1 VTIAPPSI
9 RAFLFAHPA
18 KHSLSPVMHNAA
30 LAYLGI
36 AARYEA
42 RDVKPENLRDALEE
56 LRGSNVWGVNL
67 SIPHKQMAL
76 EMVDSMSAEARAI
89 GAINTVVH
97 RDGQLHGLNTDAPG
111 FMRSLLDA
119 GVNVRGC
126 DVVVIGAGGAARGV
140 CWALKQAGANV
151 VVWNRTPERARELAE
166 EFKLEA
172 FLSDDLLTNAIEGS
186 SGLVNTT
193 SVGLENPNE
202 SPIADHLLPAG
213 GDSNGQWVCDI
224 VYRPLET
231 RLLRNARDHGI
242 KTVDGLGM
250 LVHQGALALEAWT
263 GRDVSAEVMRQ
274 AALEA
279 LGKVPN
285 VGAKHASP

>member
-1 VTIAPPSI
+1 VTIELPPT

-30 LAYLGI
+30 LAQLGI

-56 LRGSNVWGVNL
+56 LRDSNVWGVNL

-76 EMVDSMSAEARAI
+76 EMVDGMSAEARAI

-97 RDGQLHGLNTDAPG
+97 REGKLHGLNTDAPG

-126 DVVVIGAGGAARGV
+126 DVVVLGAGGAARGV

-151 VVWNRTPERARELAE
+151 AVWNRTPERARELAE
-166 EFKLEA
+166 EFDLEA
-172 FLSDDLLTNAIEGS
+172 FLTDSLLPNAIWGS
-186 SGLVNTT
+186 TGLVNTT
-193 SVGLENPNE
+193 SVGLENTQE
-202 SPIADHLLPAG
+202 SPVSDELLPG
-213 GDSNGQWVCDI
+213 GGHDEDQWVCDI

-231 RLLRNARDHGI
+231 KLLCNAREHGI
-242 KTVDGLGM
+242 RTVDGLGM

-279 LGKVPN
+279 LGE
-285 VGAKHASP
+285 A

>member
-1 VTIAPPSI
+1 VIQAET

-30 LAYLGI
+30 LAQLGI
-36 AARYEA
+36 EARYEA
-42 RDVKPENLRDALEE
+42 RDVRPEDLRAALEE

-97 RDGQLHGLNTDAPG
+97 RDGKLHGLNTDAPG
-111 FMRSLLDA
+111 FMRSLEDA

-126 DVVVIGAGGAARGV
+126 DVVVLGAGGAARGV
-140 CWALKQAGANV
+140 CWALKQAGAKIA
-151 VVWNRTPERARELAE
+151 VWNRTPERARELAE
-166 EFKLEA
+166 EFRLEA
-172 FLSDDLLTNAIEGS
+172 FLTDDLLLNAIEGS

-193 SVGLENPNE
+193 SVGLENSDE
-202 SPIADHLLPAG
+202 SPIVG
-213 GDSNGQWVCDI
+213 GLFSSDWVCDI

-231 RLLRNARDHGI
+231 KLLLGAREHGI

-263 GRDVSAEVMRQ
+263 GRDVSAQVMRQ

-279 LGKVPN
+279 LGE
-285 VGAKHASP
+285 A

>member
-1 VTIAPPSI
+1 
-9 RAFLFAHPA
+9 
-18 KHSLSPVMHNAA
+18 MHNAA
-30 LAYLGI
+30 LSQLGI

-42 RDVKPENLRDALEE
+42 RDVKPEDLRDALED
-56 LRGSNVWGVNL
+56 LRGSSIWGVNL

-89 GAINTVVH
+89 GAINTIVH
-97 RDGQLHGLNTDAPG
+97 RDGKLHGLNTDAPG
-111 FMRSLLDA
+111 FMRSLEDV
-119 GVNVRGC
+119 GVQVRGR
-126 DVVVIGAGGAARGV
+126 DVVVLGAGGAARGV
-140 CWALKQAGANV
+140 CWALKQAGVNV
-151 VVWNRTPERARELAE
+151 AVWNRTPERARELAE

-172 FLSDDLLTNAIEGS
+172 FLTDNLLSNAIEGS

-193 SVGLENPNE
+193 SVGLENPDQ
-202 SPIADHLLPAG
+202 SPLADHLLPAG
-213 GDSNGQWVCDI
+213 GESSGQWVCDI

-231 RLLRNARDHGI
+231 KLLRYAREHGI

-263 GRDVSAEVMRQ
+263 GQGVGTEVMRE

-279 LGKVPN
+279 LGEKKP
-285 VGAKHASP
+285 

>member
-1 VTIAPPSI
+1 MSEIQAET

-30 LAYLGI
+30 LEVMGI
-36 AARYEA
+36 AARYKA
-42 RDVKPENLRDALEE
+42 RDVKPENLREALED
-56 LRGSNVWGVNL
+56 LRGSSIWGVNL

-76 EMVDSMSAEARAI
+76 EMVDSISVEARAI

-97 RDGQLHGLNTDAPG
+97 RDGKLHGLNTDAPG
-111 FMRSLLDA
+111 FMRSLEDA

-126 DVVVIGAGGAARGV
+126 DVVVLGAGGAARGV
-140 CWALKQAGANV
+140 CWALKQAGAKV
-151 VVWNRTPERARELAE
+151 AFWTRTPERARELTE
-166 EFKLEA
+166 EFDLEA
-172 FLSDDLLTNAIEGS
+172 FVTDDLLSKAIAGS

-193 SVGLENPNE
+193 SVGLENPDE
-202 SPIADHLLPAG
+202 SPIA
-213 GDSNGQWVCDI
+213 GDLFPRDWVCDI

-231 RLLRNARDHGI
+231 KLLRNAREHGI
-242 KTVDGLGM
+242 RTVDGLGM

-263 GRDVSAEVMRQ
+263 GRDVSAEIMRR

-279 LGKVPN
+279 LGEV
-285 VGAKHASP
+285 

>member
-1 VTIAPPSI
+1 VTQPEILPPT

-30 LAYLGI
+30 LAQLGI
-36 AARYEA
+36 AGRYVA
-42 RDVKPENLRDALEE
+42 RDLKPEDLRAALEE

-97 RDGQLHGLNTDAPG
+97 RDGKLHGLNTDAPG
-111 FMRSLLDA
+111 FMRSLEDA
-119 GVNVRGC
+119 GMNVRGC
-126 DVVVIGAGGAARGV
+126 DVVVLGAGGAARGV
-140 CWALKQAGANV
+140 CWALKQAGAKV
-151 VVWNRTPERARELAE
+151 AVWNRTAERARELAE
-166 EFKLEA
+166 EFDLEA
-172 FLSDDLLTNAIEGS
+172 FLTDGLLKDAIEGS

-202 SPIADHLLPAG
+202 SPIAGNLFPSD
-213 GDSNGQWVCDI
+213 WVCDI

-231 RLLRNARDHGI
+231 KLLLGAREHGI

-263 GRDVSAEVMRQ
+263 GRDVSAEVMRR

-279 LGKVPN
+279 LGE
-285 VGAKHASP
+285 A

>member
-1 VTIAPPSI
+1 
-9 RAFLFAHPA
+9 
-18 KHSLSPVMHNAA
+18 MHNAA
-30 LAYLGI
+30 LEVMGI

-42 RDVKPENLRDALEE
+42 RDVKPEHLRDALEN
-56 LRGSNVWGVNL
+56 LRGSSIWGVNL

-76 EMVDSMSAEARAI
+76 EMVDSISVEARAI

-97 RDGQLHGLNTDAPG
+97 RDGKLHGLNTDAPG
-111 FMRSLLDA
+111 FMRSLEDA
-119 GVNVRGC
+119 GVKVRGC
-126 DVVVIGAGGAARGV
+126 DVVVLGAGGAARGV
-140 CWALKQAGANV
+140 CWALKQAGAKV
-151 VVWNRTPERARELAE
+151 AVWNRTPERARELTE

-172 FLSDDLLTNAIEGS
+172 FLTDDLLSKAIAGS

-202 SPIADHLLPAG
+202 SPIADHLLPS
-213 GDSNGQWVCDI
+213 DWVCDI

-231 RLLRNARDHGI
+231 KLLRNAREHGI
-242 KTVDGLGM
+242 RTVDGLGM

-263 GRDVSAEVMRQ
+263 GRDADAEVMRR

-279 LGKVPN
+279 LGEV
-285 VGAKHASP
+285 